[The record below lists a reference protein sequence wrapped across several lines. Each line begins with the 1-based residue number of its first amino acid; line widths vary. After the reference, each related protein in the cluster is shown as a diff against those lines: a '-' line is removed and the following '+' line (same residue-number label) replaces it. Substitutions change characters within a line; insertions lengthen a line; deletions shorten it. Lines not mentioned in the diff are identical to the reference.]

1 MKKSKIIMVVMIL
14 FLASCQKID
23 RTTIIEEYNV
33 NSFTRDYN
41 VQTTHWQ
48 IGRDDESGVY
58 YYYEFRETN
67 LTQYIFDKGI
77 MQAFL
82 KVNDGNLSPL
92 PFDDFWME
100 GDYKWTEQVTC
111 EFRPGYITFI
121 LKYND
126 HTLDPPYYNYEFRVR
141 FLW

>member
-1 MKKSKIIMVVMIL
+1 MVVMIL